1 MTEIYSRVFILKD
14 LQAHLQFLIEPFNPS
29 IHPSE
34 SLSLM
39 DLQHPRFQVWIGFSC
54 EVWNG
59 DPVVQYFTFKSPSS
73 RPSSSG
79 LYKFKLKAILSL
91 MYPDSQ
97 RLKIKRKSTNWNL
110 KLKSSSSPQ
119 LHQFSSSPPLLI
131 FLSSWDLRAS
141 FMNLTP
147 SDVSDS
153 HSSSSTP
160 LLYVTLLYI
169 YTTLPSFAWLGN
181 EDLRTRLFGSWFMPR
196 MDQRW
201 ITYRSH
207 HPSIH
212 PCRPAIEAR
221 EGSALTS
228 DSWTRSFGWSLDHQ
242 PFSCSC
248 SFSVNIPMEVGPPR

>member
-1 MTEIYSRVFILKD
+1 MTFTHFSFRSLFFFFSYRFLRFKRGLKSRVQSMRMNFMTEIYSRVFILKD

-97 RLKIKRKSTNWNL
+97 RLKIKRKSTN
-110 KLKSSSSPQ
+110 
-119 LHQFSSSPPLLI
+119 
-131 FLSSWDLRAS
+131 
-141 FMNLTP
+141 
-147 SDVSDS
+147 
-153 HSSSSTP
+153 
-160 LLYVTLLYI
+160 
-169 YTTLPSFAWLGN
+169 
-181 EDLRTRLFGSWFMPR
+181 
-196 MDQRW
+196 
-201 ITYRSH
+201 
-207 HPSIH
+207 
-212 PCRPAIEAR
+212 
-221 EGSALTS
+221 
-228 DSWTRSFGWSLDHQ
+228 
-242 PFSCSC
+242 
-248 SFSVNIPMEVGPPR
+248 